1 MAEND
6 DKERRDDRGRERRA
20 PRDGARSGSGGRSAG
35 AGRSEGTGRSAGA
48 GRSGS
53 AGRSGASRS
62 GGSRDGARSTGRGPA
77 RSTPRDGEKR
87 EWKPREGGD
96 RRPPRDGEK
105 REWKPREGG
114 RDGGRN
120 FTSRDGKPGEKR
132 EWKPREGGDRRP
144 PRDGERREWKPRE
157 GGDRRPPR
165 DGERREWKPKEE
177 LTEQERIF
185 RELKAVRPR
194 HEDPVIDENIDF
206 KELDAPVRNEL
217 KALTKENADFV
228 TNHLIMAS
236 RLLETDPELA
246 HQHALSAARKGG
258 RIASVRESLG
268 ITAYLVGDFQLALRE
283 LRTFRRISGSND
295 EIALMVDCERGI
307 GRPDKAL
314 ELGRS
319 VDKSTLP
326 DVVQA
331 ALAVA
336 MSGAR
341 LDQGQPELALAEL
354 EIPQLDPNTAY
365 SYSPDLFFAYAEVLD
380 ELGRAA
386 EAKTWR
392 KRAEVALA
400 ALEEDEIKMGSVE
413 KQTFV
418 TEYDEVEA
426 EPVDLPANVPAA
438 INEVEAEVAELLGEA
453 NEQKADESE

>member
-35 AGRSEGTGRSAGA
+35 AGRS
-48 GRSGS
+48 GS
-53 AGRSGASRS
+53 AGRSGAPRSGGSRDGAPRA

-77 RSTPRDGEKR
+77 RST
-87 EWKPREGGD
+87 
-96 RRPPRDGEK
+96 PRDGEK

-144 PRDGERREWKPRE
+144 PRDGGRDFKARSGGRDEKPRERREWKP
-157 GGDRRPPR
+157 D
-165 DGERREWKPKEE
+165 EE

-426 EPVDLPANVPAA
+426 EPADLPANVPAA
-438 INEVEAEVAELLGEA
+438 INEVEAEVAELLGET
-453 NEQKADESE
+453 NEQKADKTE